1 MILQQPYLP
10 KDKPATGDEVWGYS
24 FWQFLAGNWEY
35 LLGIL
40 LVLGVFLFA
49 RYSWR
54 KRHEK
59 EKEEWYKNSQN

>member
-1 MILQQPYLP
+1 MNFQQEHLP
-10 KDKPATGDEVWGYS
+10 KDKPPRPEQEWGYS
-24 FWQFLAGNWEY
+24 FMNFLEGNWEY

-40 LVLGVFLFA
+40 FILAVFLYA

-59 EKEEWYKNSQN
+59 

>member
-1 MILQQPYLP
+1 MKIQQEHLP
-10 KDKPATGDEVWGYS
+10 KDKPATREEEWGYS
-24 FWQFLAGNWEY
+24 FMNFLEGNWEY

-40 LVLGVFLFA
+40 FVLGVFLYA

-59 EKEEWYKNSQN
+59 